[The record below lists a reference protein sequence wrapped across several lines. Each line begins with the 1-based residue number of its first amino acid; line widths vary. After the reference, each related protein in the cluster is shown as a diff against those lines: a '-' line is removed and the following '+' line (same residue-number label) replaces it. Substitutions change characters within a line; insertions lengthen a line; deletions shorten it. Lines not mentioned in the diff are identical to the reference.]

1 MKLFV
6 CADIEGCCGITDW
19 AETQPGAPQSEAFR
33 RQMTEEVAAVCR
45 GALAAGF
52 DRVVV
57 RDAHDSARNLLPELL
72 PEQARVYRGWTGDP
86 YGMLSGLD
94 GSFSGV
100 VFTGFHSPAHSGGSP
115 LAHTMD
121 TGLYEV
127 RLNGRIASEFLLNA
141 YAAARIGV
149 PVLML
154 TGDYGICFDAEKELP
169 TLPTVCTQVGSGG
182 GTLSLHP
189 RAAISLIERTA
200 AAVLT
205 PEYVETAGRL
215 RLPDSFTIEASYK
228 EHPRAYRNSFYPGA
242 FLRDANTVVFESNV
256 FYEILRFMHFCM

>member
-1 MKLFV
+1 MPR
-6 CADIEGCCGITDW
+6 CSGC
-19 AETQPGAPQSEAFR
+19 
-33 RQMTEEVAAVCR
+33 
-45 GALAAGF
+45 GF

-149 PVLML
+149 P
-154 TGDYGICFDAEKELP
+154 GPDADRRLRHLLRRGKGASH
-169 TLPTVCTQVGSGG
+169 VAD
-182 GTLSLHP
+182 SLHAGRKRRRHTVTAP
-189 RAAISLIERTA
+189 ARGDFAHRAHGCGGSDARVRRDSGTA
-200 AAVLT
+200 A
-205 PEYVETAGRL
+205 TAR
-215 RLPDSFTIEASYK
+215 
-228 EHPRAYRNSFYPGA
+228 
-242 FLRDANTVVFESNV
+242 FLYDRSIV
-256 FYEILRFMHFCM
+256 

>member
-19 AETQPGAPQSEAFR
+19 SETQPGSPQSEAFR
-33 RQMTEEVAAVCR
+33 KQMTEEVAAVCR
-45 GALAAGF
+45 GALEAGF

-72 PEQARVYRGWTGDP
+72 PEQTRIYRGWTGDP

-94 GSFSGV
+94 GSFAGV
-100 VFTGFHSPAHSGGSP
+100 VFTGFHSPARTGGSP

-169 TLPTVCTQVGSGG
+169 TL
-182 GTLSLHP
+182 
-189 RAAISLIERTA
+189 
-200 AAVLT
+200 
-205 PEYVETAGRL
+205 
-215 RLPDSFTIEASYK
+215 RLPDSFMLEASYK
-228 EHPRAYRNSFYPGA
+228 AHPRAYRNSFYPGA
-242 FLRDANTVVFESNV
+242 FLRDANTVVFESDD
-256 FYEILRFMHFCM
+256 FYEILRFMHFCL

>member
-1 MKLFV
+1 
-6 CADIEGCCGITDW
+6 
-19 AETQPGAPQSEAFR
+19 
-33 RQMTEEVAAVCR
+33 
-45 GALAAGF
+45 
-52 DRVVV
+52 
-57 RDAHDSARNLLPELL
+57 
-72 PEQARVYRGWTGDP
+72 
-86 YGMLSGLD
+86 MLSGLD

-205 PEYVETAGRL
+205 PECVETAGRL

-242 FLRDANTVVFESNV
+242 FLRDANTVVFESND

>member
-1 MKLFV
+1 
-6 CADIEGCCGITDW
+6 
-19 AETQPGAPQSEAFR
+19 
-33 RQMTEEVAAVCR
+33 MTEEVAAVCR

-205 PEYVETAGRL
+205 PECVETAGRL

-242 FLRDANTVVFESNV
+242 FLRDANTVVFESND